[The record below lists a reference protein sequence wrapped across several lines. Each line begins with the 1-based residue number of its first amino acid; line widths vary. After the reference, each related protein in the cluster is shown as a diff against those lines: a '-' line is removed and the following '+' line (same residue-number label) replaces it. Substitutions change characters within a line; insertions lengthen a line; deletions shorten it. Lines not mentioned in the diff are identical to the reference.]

1 MRKFLI
7 LLVFL
12 CSFAQAQQPPFA
24 FHKNPNI
31 ALGTPSL
38 ANTIKPVDLQLY
50 ARDSDDSATVTI
62 SGDLS
67 PTGYDSIFVR
77 MYKNGSSVL
86 RTIVKLN
93 YSGTFAPFTITH
105 RIHAELSEYKFTCY
119 VKAPLGDTTLLFS
132 VDSVVCGDAY
142 IIAGQSNGQNPDLNV
157 TTNDQYCRTFGKQ
170 ADSMNLSTYLP
181 ADTVWHRSS
190 ATYLDFSQAGSTT
203 QNAPYNVSSLGMTLQ
218 KTIRDSCS
226 IPTCFING
234 TRWGTSIISHQRNN
248 SNPQELTRNTL
259 YGRTLYRV
267 TKAGLTSKIKAIIWY
282 QGEIDVNA
290 ASGDI
295 NGQNPKGIS
304 GYTTYANKFDSLYN
318 SWKADYTGLQKI
330 YVMQVRPLNCAG
342 SSTNAQELRET
353 QRQLQNT
360 YSDVEIV
367 STMGIG
373 SYLGCHYAYQGY
385 QQLAGQLFKRL
396 DNTFYRPTNGD
407 SVNTRP
413 PTVRKVFF
421 VGTGKDTIAITF
433 NNSYPASIPADSL
446 GNSFKSYFYLNKA
459 RTSGTTISSIRMSN
473 DTMFL
478 KLSSATSATRL
489 SWCPNMSDSAG
500 NVYNA
505 PFARNSK
512 GLAMLTFDDV
522 HIFEVESNRLFTRM
536 TLPTLSGSTLIARQN
551 LIDSVVKFCKTNS
564 CWTGDALWVY
574 ANADTGSA
582 NLNWLS
588 GATDSFRCVRN
599 GTITFTADKGYT
611 GDGATGY
618 LNTQFRPKVS
628 AVNYTLNAGSVA
640 LYVHDNISTN
650 FSTPP
655 TEKSF
660 GVVDSANNN
669 YISIST
675 RGTFGANVDRYF
687 TNLNDVNTSFTQPNT
702 DGRGM
707 YVSVRTS
714 SSNVLGYK
722 NGNITPIYTN
732 ASQTQAG
739 AILAKFPVY
748 VCAFNQMNFPAN
760 YYTGR
765 IAMVRIGSSWSATQ
779 AQKFSQIM
787 EYYMLQVGA
796 SYTQ

>member
-512 GLAMLTFDDV
+512 GLAMLTFDNV

-536 TLPTLSGSTLIARQN
+536 TLPTLFGSTLIARQN
-551 LIDSVVKFCKTNS
+551 LVDSVVKFCKTNGV
-564 CWTGDALWVY
+564 WTGDAMYVF

-582 NLNWLS
+582 NVNWLS
-588 GATDSFRCVRN
+588 GTTDSFRVVRKGN
-599 GTITFTADKGYT
+599 ILPTFTTDKGYT
-611 GDGATGY
+611 QTLSGAVASDSSY
-618 LNTQFRPKVS
+618 LNTQFRPSVS
-628 AVNYTLNAGSVA
+628 GVNFTLNSGSVA
-640 LYVHDNISTN
+640 VYIHDNVTYSAGDFNHNPFGCNSATDNFISLLPVVN
-650 FSTPP
+650 NVMYGNVNDGSGFATP
-655 TEKSF
+655 F
-660 GVVDSANNN
+660 
-669 YISIST
+669 IS
-675 RGTFGANVDRYF
+675 
-687 TNLNDVNTSFTQPNT
+687 NT
-702 DGRGM
+702 DSRGLIIL
-707 YVSVRTS
+707 SRTS
-714 SSNVLGYK
+714 SSSLSFYRNGTLLG
-722 NGNITPIYTN
+722 TH
-732 ASQTQAG
+732 ASQNVTTRSSQPMYILGRNDRGLATTFFPARITAFRIGGSWNSTQAT
-739 AILAKFPVY
+739 
-748 VCAFNQMNFPAN
+748 AFSN
-760 YYTGR
+760 
-765 IAMVRIGSSWSATQ
+765 
-779 AQKFSQIM
+779 IM